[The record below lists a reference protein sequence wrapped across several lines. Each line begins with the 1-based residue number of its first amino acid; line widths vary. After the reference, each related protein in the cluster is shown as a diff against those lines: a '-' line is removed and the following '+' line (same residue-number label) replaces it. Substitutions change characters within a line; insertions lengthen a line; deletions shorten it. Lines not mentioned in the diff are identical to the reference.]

1 MVSNDSEIENT
12 PSIADLKARAKELK
26 LENKSY
32 AQIAKELG
40 IGKETARRYVLDIS
54 RAAAAQSAPRKTPT
68 EQIEHDYKTVKLR
81 DQAVTN
87 QRKYQELLKKFMELE
102 QRNEV
107 LTAIKEKPISPIVLT
122 PKRGQAKNE
131 AVGIALASDWHVEE
145 RVNPKTIN
153 YLNEYNPDIA
163 RFRANNYFTNLL
175 KLIEKERQDVTI
187 DKLILWLGGD
197 LITGY
202 IHDELI
208 EDNFMSPTEAILFA
222 QELIYTGI
230 KFLLEHGKFN
240 EIIIPTSYGNHG
252 RVQVKKKISSA
263 YKNSYEWMLY
273 HTLSQFFESESRIK
287 FQISD
292 GYFNY
297 LEIFGKTVR
306 FSHGDFVGYNG
317 GIGGVSIPLNKHIYR
332 ANQQSMADLNCI
344 GHFHQLTRGTEFIIN
359 GSLIG
364 FNAYA
369 QSIGA
374 SPERPQQAFQLLD
387 SVRGF
392 TISAPIL
399 VEEGNGK
406 Y

>member
-1 MVSNDSEIENT
+1 MVSKKSES
-12 PSIADLKARAKELK
+12 PAAVMVLKNRAKELK
-26 LENKSY
+26 LQNKSY
-32 AQIAKELG
+32 AKIGKELG
-40 IGKETARRYVLDIS
+40 IGTETARRYVLDIS
-54 RAAAAQSAPRKTPT
+54 RATASKSAPPSKTT
-68 EQIEHDYKTVKLR
+68 SELIDQDYKTAKLR
-81 DQAVTN
+81 DQAITN
-87 QRKYQELLKKFMELE
+87 QRKYQELLKKYIELE

-107 LTAIKEKPISPIVLT
+107 LSAIKDRPAAPIIMP
-122 PKRGQAKNE
+122 RGNGTKNE
-131 AVGIALASDWHVEE
+131 AVAIALASDWHVEE
-145 RVNPKTIN
+145 RVNPETIN

-163 RFRANNYFTNLL
+163 RFRATNFFVNLL

-187 DKLILWLGGD
+187 DKLVLWLGGD

-208 EDNFMSPTEAILFA
+208 EENYMSPTEATLFA
-222 QELIYTGI
+222 QELLYSGI
-230 KFLLEHGKFN
+230 QFLLNHGKFK
-240 EIIIPTSYGNHG
+240 EIIVPCSYGNHG
-252 RVQVKKKISSA
+252 RVQVKKKVSSA
-263 YKNSYEWMLY
+263 YKNSYEWMMY
-273 HTLSQFFESESRIK
+273 HTLSQFFESESRIN
-287 FQISD
+287 FQISN

-297 LEIFGKTVR
+297 LEIYGKTIR

-332 ANQQSMADLNCI
+332 ANQQTQADLSCI

-387 SVRGF
+387 AARGF

-399 VEEGNGK
+399 VEEGDGK
-406 Y
+406 F

>member
-1 MVSNDSEIENT
+1 MPNKEANT
-12 PSIADLKARAKELK
+12 LSDTVEALKAKAKDLK

-32 AQIAKELG
+32 KEIAETLG
-40 IGKETARRYVLDIS
+40 IGRETARRYVLDIS
-54 RAAAAQSAPRKTPT
+54 RKKMDASRPKSPA
-68 EQIEHDYKTVKLR
+68 ELIEHDYTTSKLR
-81 DQAVTN
+81 NQAVTN
-87 QRKYQELLKKFMELE
+87 QRKYQELLKKFIELE

-107 LTAIKEKPISPIVLT
+107 LTAIKEKPLAPLVIT
-122 PKRGQAKNE
+122 PKRAPAAKNE
-131 AVGIALASDWHVEE
+131 AVAIALASDWHVEE
-145 RVNPKTIN
+145 QVNPKTIN
-153 YLNEYNPDIA
+153 YINEYNPTIA
-163 RFRANNYFTNLL
+163 RFRANNYFINLL
-175 KLIEKERQDVTI
+175 KLVEKERQDVDI
-187 DKLILWLGGD
+187 DKLVLWLGGD

-222 QELIYTGI
+222 QELIFTGI
-230 KFLLEHGKFN
+230 KYLVEFGNFK
-240 EIIIPTSYGNHG
+240 EILIPCSYGNHG
-252 RVQVKKKISSA
+252 RIHVKKKISSGF
-263 YKNSYEWMLY
+263 KNSYEWMLY
-273 HTLSQFFESESRIK
+273 HTLSQFFESESRVK

-297 LEIFGKTVR
+297 LELYGKTLR
-306 FSHGDFVGYNG
+306 FHHGDFVGYNG
-317 GIGGVSIPLNKHIYR
+317 GVGGVTVPLNKFIAR
-332 ANQQSMADLNCI
+332 SNQQIVADMDCI
-344 GHFHQLTRGTEFIIN
+344 GHFHQLTPNPSFTIN

-374 SPERPQQAFQLLD
+374 SPEPAKQAFQILD

-399 VEEGNGK
+399 VEDGTGK